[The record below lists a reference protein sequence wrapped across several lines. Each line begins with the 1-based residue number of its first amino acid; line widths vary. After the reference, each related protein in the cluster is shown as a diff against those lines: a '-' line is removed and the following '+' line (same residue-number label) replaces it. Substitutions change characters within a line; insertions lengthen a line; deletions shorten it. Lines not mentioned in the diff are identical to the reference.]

1 MKELVPTEFFLSQ
14 NFPNPFKDS
23 TKIKYCLP
31 EKMKVNLTVYN
42 SDGEKVKQ
50 LVNQIQRAGTYET
63 SLDGSDFKNG
73 FYYYRLEAVPTGRQA
88 GSPSAGFPEGQ
99 AGQSFVETKKM
110 VLLR

>member
-42 SDGEKVKQ
+42 SDGEKIKQ
-50 LVNQIQRAGTYET
+50 LVNQIQAAGTYET

-73 FYYYRLEAVPTGRQA
+73 FYYYRLEA
-88 GSPSAGFPEGQ
+88 GSPSAGSTEGQ
-99 AGQSFVETKKM
+99 AGQSFVENKKM